1 MATLVMQFQVDEFS
15 NPVMYCDAEEN
26 DGDDQEPAMKR
37 ISFEDL
43 VRNRRLP
50 AYDQQYAYIM
60 ELLEAGRIKPLLASG
75 KNGKKPALYREY
87 WLIEEKADTAGL
99 EEELKYQLIPAI
111 SIDYYLK
118 HLKTYRE
125 ERPWVLMLNA
135 YLRDERGKLRHGE
148 SVNERSFEIWN
159 REKFLS
165 REQGKRI
172 LKHCGL
178 EPEALNMFETS
189 EPMAYYSHTRKVPQN
204 LLILENKDT
213 FYSMRRQLLK
223 QSERAGKQ
231 PDEFGV
237 LLGTEI
243 GTLIYGAGKGILRSF
258 QDFSLCVEPYM
269 TDKRNRIY
277 YFGDLDYEGIGIYE
291 NLAKLCQEHQEI
303 IPFQPAY
310 QEMLEKAAGVKALPD
325 TKERQNRNI
334 GHLFFDWFPEETV
347 SRMKQIL
354 SEGKYIPQEILN
366 ILDFM

>member
-1 MATLVMQFQVDEFS
+1 
-15 NPVMYCDAEEN
+15 
-26 DGDDQEPAMKR
+26 MKR

-43 VRNRRLP
+43 IRRRRLP
-50 AYDQQYAYIM
+50 DYEQQYAYIM
-60 ELLEAGRIKPLLASG
+60 ELLEAGQIKPLLASG

-87 WLIEEKADTAGL
+87 WLIEEKKDTKAL
-99 EEELKYQLIPAI
+99 EEELKFTLIPGI

-118 HLKTYRE
+118 HPEVYRR

-135 YLRDERGKLRHGE
+135 YLRDEKEKLLHGE

-165 REQGKRI
+165 REQGRKI

-178 EPEALNMFETS
+178 ELETLNIYETT

-213 FYSMRRQLLK
+213 FYSMRQQLLG
-223 QSERAGKQ
+223 QSGRMGK
-231 PDEFGV
+231 
-237 LLGTEI
+237 LLGEEI

-258 QDFSLCVEPYM
+258 QDFGLCVEPYM
-269 TDKRNRIY
+269 ADGRNRIY

-291 NLAKLCQEHQEI
+291 SLAKLCQGRPEI

-310 QEMLEKAAGVKALPD
+310 EAMLEKAERVKELPD

-334 GHLFFDWFPEETV
+334 SHLFFDWFSEETAG
-347 SRMKQIL
+347 RMKQIL
-354 SEGKYIPQEILN
+354 EQGRYIPQEILN
-366 ILDFM
+366 ISDFKWKEGTECNTTF

>member
-1 MATLVMQFQVDEFS
+1 
-15 NPVMYCDAEEN
+15 
-26 DGDDQEPAMKR
+26 MKR
-37 ISFEDL
+37 ISFDDL

-50 AYDQQYAYIM
+50 TYEQQYAYIM

-75 KNGKKPALYREY
+75 KNGKKPSLYREY
-87 WLIEEKADTAGL
+87 WLIEEKKDTQAL
-99 EEELKYQLIPAI
+99 EEELKFALVPAI

-118 HLKTYRE
+118 HLEVYHE
-125 ERPWVLMLNA
+125 ERPWVLMLNT
-135 YLRDERGKLRHGE
+135 YLRDEREKLRHGE

-165 REQGKRI
+165 REQGRRI

-178 EPEALNMFETS
+178 EPEALNMYETS

-213 FYSMRRQLLK
+213 FYSMRRQLLE
-223 QSERAGKQ
+223 QAAQ
-231 PDEFGV
+231 PEGAEKLPGGMGR
-237 LLGTEI
+237 LLGIEI

-269 TDKRNRIY
+269 ADGRNRIY

-291 NLAKLCQEHQEI
+291 SLAKLCQGHQEI

-310 QEMLEKAAGVKALPD
+310 QAMLKKAAGVKELPD
-325 TKERQNRNI
+325 TKEKQNRNI
-334 GHLFFDWFPEETV
+334 GHLFFDWFQEETV
-347 SRMKQIL
+347 CRMKQIL
-354 SEGKYIPQEILN
+354 EEGKYIPQEILN
-366 ILDFM
+366 ISDFM

>member
-1 MATLVMQFQVDEFS
+1 
-15 NPVMYCDAEEN
+15 
-26 DGDDQEPAMKR
+26 MKR

-43 VRNRRLP
+43 VRSRHLP
-50 AYDQQYAYIM
+50 TYDQQYAYIM

-87 WLIEEKADTAGL
+87 WLIEEKKDTQVL
-99 EEELKYQLIPAI
+99 EEELKFALVPAI

-118 HLKTYRE
+118 HLETYRE
-125 ERPWVLMLNA
+125 ERRWVLMLND
-135 YLRDERGKLRHGE
+135 YLRDGRERLCREE

-165 REQGKRI
+165 REQGRRI
-172 LKHCGL
+172 LKHCSL
-178 EPEALNMFETS
+178 EPEALNMYETS
-189 EPMAYYSHTRKVPQN
+189 EPMAYYCHTRKVPQN

-213 FYSMRRQLLK
+213 FYSMRRQLLEQSERVGK
-223 QSERAGKQ
+223 QSEGV
-231 PDEFGV
+231 GV

-258 QDFSLCVEPYM
+258 QDFDLCVEPYM
-269 TDKRNRIY
+269 ADQGNRIY

-291 NLAKLCQEHQEI
+291 SLAKLCRGRQEI

-310 QEMLEKAAGVKALPD
+310 QAMLEKAAGVKELPD
-325 TKERQNRNI
+325 TKEKQNRNI
-334 GHLFFDWFPEETV
+334 GHLFFDGFPEETV
-347 SRMKQIL
+347 GRMKQIL
-354 SEGKYIPQEILN
+354 EDGKYIPQEILN